1 MSDLS
6 MLKEVYDGKYRL
18 RNFTKDVSQYLRVN
32 TKTQDIFGD
41 KVINKMNA
49 QEKRDYLRSLEVVLQ
64 ANLPEKYMDIYYDV
78 MNRKKG
84 EKRSPH
90 HNKKVRSRIEEKKK
104 EPDEIDKE
112 LEEQGVDPE
121 ILEEGGSQENE
132 DEKHNQSDEKE
143 EKKEDPVDRA
153 ILDIFKKPQKPQDMD
168 LLDILE
174 EFKMEYSIDKG
185 VLETKGDKEKAE
197 KTIKK
202 IDTNKDGKIDKDELS
217 EARLVNGALIS
228 QFAPLFGAKLA
239 YGSLKKPKLKRE
251 SANSRSN
258 QVNLVRASLVSFHN
272 DRTIFTEHD

>member
-32 TKTQDIFGD
+32 TKTQDIFED

-49 QEKRDYLRSLEVVLQ
+49 QEKRNYLRSLEVVLQ

-84 EKRSPH
+84 ETRSPH

-104 EPDEIDKE
+104 EPDDIDKE
-112 LEEQGVDPE
+112 LEKQGVNPD
-121 ILEEGGSQENE
+121 ILEEKHNSS
-132 DEKHNQSDEKE
+132 DEKEEKE
-143 EKKEDPVDRA
+143 EKKEDPIDRA
-153 ILDIFKKPQKPQDMD
+153 ILDIFKKPQKSQDID
-168 LLDILE
+168 LSDILE
-174 EFKMEYSIDKG
+174 EFKKEYSIDKD

-239 YGSLKKPKLKRE
+239 YNSLKKPKLKRE

>member
-32 TKTQDIFGD
+32 TKTQDIFED

-78 MNRKKG
+78 TNRKRG
-84 EKRSPH
+84 EKRSAK
-90 HNKKVRSRIEEKKK
+90 HNKKVRSRIEEKKG
-104 EPDEIDKE
+104 EPDDIVKE
-112 LEEQGVDPE
+112 LEEQGVDPD
-121 ILEEGGSQENE
+121 ILEEKHNSS
-132 DEKHNQSDEKE
+132 DEKEEKE

-168 LLDILE
+168 LSDILE
-174 EFKMEYSIDKG
+174 EFKKEYSIDKD

-217 EARLVNGALIS
+217 EVRLVNGALIS
-228 QFAPLFGAKLA
+228 QFAPLFGANLA
-239 YGSLKKPKLKRE
+239 HGSLKKPKFKRE

-258 QVNLVRASLVSFHN
+258 QVNLVRASLVSYRN